1 MILRPNL
8 FPKTGLVL
16 VMWLSLVQMSFSQNT
31 HPDPLATKDLAA
43 QNHWVDSI
51 LSRMTVKDKIGQL
64 FMVAAFSNKDSVH
77 VQHIDSLIQYNRI
90 GGLIFMQGTPYKQ
103 VILNN
108 RYQAESQVP
117 LLIGFD
123 GEWGLN
129 MRLDSTYR
137 YPWNLALGANF
148 KDELI
153 EKMGKRMGEQ
163 CVRMGIH
170 VNFAPV
176 VDINTNPLNPIIGN
190 RSFGSDKLNVTEKAL
205 AITRG
210 LQSQNV
216 LACAKHFPGHGE
228 TDQDSHKTLPVVS
241 LDSTRI
247 FEVELYPYRK
257 LFAENLGSVMTAHL
271 NVPALEQLDSIPASL
286 SKSIVTDLLIQKMD
300 FKGLIITDALNMKG
314 AANFVKP
321 GRLELEAFLAGN
333 DVLLFSENAVAAID
347 TLFNAY
353 NRNEFDNIR
362 LDASVRKILKAKY
375 WVGLHHFKP
384 IRTEH
389 LYTDLNT
396 AEDVLLHRALVDQSI
411 TLIQNEGIYPIQNLE
426 QKIGY
431 LSLGNANGNIFYET
445 LRKYAPVQK
454 IDTAQLES
462 LDSFDL
468 IIIGYHKSNDHPW
481 KNFQLSVKELELIH
495 KISKEHAVILSVF
508 ASPYSLLKI
517 EDFSQLEGIVI
528 GYQNSDLAQEL
539 TAQKIF
545 GALPTNGTLP
555 VSLKDEFPYGMGLQ
569 TSSLGRLSYG
579 IPEEVGMNSK
589 NLNQIDAAA
598 QRIISQKMAPG
609 MEVLVARHGKVIY
622 QKSFGYF
629 TYDSLQPVK
638 NEVLYDLASV
648 TKITAALPMIM
659 HAYDAQEYG
668 LDDPLVKLF
677 PAFKG
682 TNKEFLLVK
691 DVLSHTAKLQAW
703 IPFYKST
710 LDSISK
716 KPLPQYYSK
725 IKTDSYSVS
734 VADSLFTLT
743 SIQDTI
749 FKQIIQSDLI
759 KKREY
764 KYSDLFFTLYK
775 DYVQR
780 TYNKPLDVMADSL
793 FYRSLGTYSLTYNPL
808 RKFSKDQIAPTE
820 QDNYFR
826 YQLLHG
832 YVHDMG
838 AAMLGGVSGHA
849 GLFGNANDVAKMMQ
863 MYLQEGYYGGKQ
875 YFKASTINTFNTRH
889 FEKEGNR
896 RGLGFDKPE
905 LDPSISATCGCVSAS
920 SFGHSGFTGNYTWAD
935 PESGILYVFLSN
947 RVHPSM
953 ENNKMIQTNIRTE
966 IQRIIQE
973 SIIK

>member
-1 MILRPNL
+1 MILRTNL

-31 HPDPLATKDLAA
+31 HPDPLETKDAMA
-43 QNHWVDSI
+43 QDRWVDSI
-51 LSRMTVKDKIGQL
+51 MSRMTVKDKIGQL

-103 VILNN
+103 VVLNN

-123 GEWGLN
+123 GEWGLS

-148 KDELI
+148 KDQLV

-257 LFAENLGSVMTAHL
+257 LFDENLGSVMTAHL
-271 NVPALEQLDSIPASL
+271 NVPAFEQRDSIPASL

-300 FKGLIITDALNMKG
+300 FKGLIFTDALNMKG

-333 DVLLFSENAVAAID
+333 DVLLFSENAAVAID
-347 TLFNAY
+347 TLYNAY

-375 WVGLHHFKP
+375 WAGLHHFKP
-384 IRTEH
+384 IRTEN
-389 LYTDLNT
+389 LYSDLNT
-396 AEDVLLHRALVDQSI
+396 TEDALLHRALVDQSI
-411 TLIQNEGIYPIQNLE
+411 TLIKNEAIFPIQNVA

-454 IDTAQLES
+454 IDTAQLDQ
-462 LDSFDL
+462 LHTFDL

-481 KNFQLSVKELELIH
+481 KNFQLNLKELELINQ
-495 KISKEHAVILSVF
+495 ISKEHKVLLSVF

-528 GYQNSDLAQEL
+528 GYQNSDVAQEI

-555 VSLKDEFPYGMGLQ
+555 VSLKDEFPYGLGLQ
-569 TSSLGRLSYG
+569 TQSLGRLSYG

-589 NLNQIDAAA
+589 NLEQIDQAA

-609 MEVLVARHGKVIY
+609 MEILVARHGKVIY

-638 NEVLYDLASV
+638 NDVLYDLASV

-659 HAYDAQEYG
+659 NAYDHQEYG
-668 LDDPLVKLF
+668 LEDPLVKLF

-682 TNKEFLLVK
+682 TNKEQLLVK

-725 IKTDSYSVS
+725 IKTDTYSVS
-734 VADSLFTLT
+734 VADSLYTLT

-749 FKQIIQSDLI
+749 FKQIIESDLI

-780 TYNKPLDVMADSL
+780 TYNRPLDVMVDSL
-793 FYRSLGTYSLTYNPL
+793 FYRSLGAYSLTYNPL
-808 RKFSKDQIAPTE
+808 NKFNKDQIAPTE

-875 YFKASTINTFNTRH
+875 YFKASTISTFNTRH

-935 PESGILYVFLSN
+935 PDSGILYVFLSN

>member
-8 FPKTGLVL
+8 FPKTGLIL
-16 VMWLSLVQMSFSQNT
+16 VMWFSLIQMSFAQNT
-31 HPDPLATKDLAA
+31 QPDPLETKDVMA
-43 QNHWVDSI
+43 QNRWVDSI
-51 LSRMTVKDKIGQL
+51 MSRMTVKDKIGQL

-77 VQHIDSLIQYNRI
+77 VQHIDSLIQYNKI

-103 VILNN
+103 VVLNN

-123 GEWGLN
+123 GEWGLS

-148 KDELI
+148 KDQLV

-170 VNFAPV
+170 INFAPV

-228 TDQDSHKTLPVVS
+228 TDQDSHKTLPLVS
-241 LDSTRI
+241 LDSARI
-247 FEVELYPYRK
+247 LEVELYPYRK
-257 LFAENLGSVMTAHL
+257 LISENLGSVMTAHL
-271 NVPALEQLDSIPASL
+271 NVPAFEQRDSIPASL
-286 SKSIVTDLLIQKMD
+286 SKSIITDLLIQKMN
-300 FKGLIITDALNMKG
+300 FKGLIFTDALNMKG
-314 AANFVKP
+314 AAQFVKP

-333 DVLLFSENAVAAID
+333 DILLFSENAATAID
-347 TLFNAY
+347 TIYNAY

-375 WVGLHHFKP
+375 WAGLHHFKP
-384 IRTEH
+384 IRTEN
-389 LYTDLNT
+389 LYSDLNT
-396 AEDVLLHRALVDQSI
+396 TEDVLLHRALVDQSI
-411 TLIQNEGIYPIQNLE
+411 TLIKNEAIFPIQNVA

-431 LSLGNANGNIFYET
+431 LSLGNANGNAFYET

-454 IDTAQLES
+454 IDTSQLEQ
-462 LDSFDL
+462 LQTFDL

-481 KNFQLSVKELELIH
+481 KNFQLNLKELELINQ
-495 KISKEHAVILSVF
+495 IAKEHKVLLSVF

-517 EDFSQLEGIVI
+517 DDFSQLEGIVI
-528 GYQNSDLAQEL
+528 GYQNSEIAQEI

-569 TSSLGRLSYG
+569 TQSLGRLSYG
-579 IPEEVGMNSK
+579 IPEEVGINAK
-589 NLNQIDAAA
+589 NLEKIDQAA

-609 MEVLVARHGKVIY
+609 MEILVARHGKVIY

-682 TNKEFLLVK
+682 TNKEPLLVK

-710 LDSISK
+710 LDSITK

-725 IKTDSYSVS
+725 IKTNTYSVS
-734 VADSLFTLT
+734 VADSLYTLT

-780 TYNKPLDVMADSL
+780 TYKQPLDVMVDSL
-793 FYRSLGTYSLTYNPL
+793 FYKSLGAYSLTYNPL
-808 RKFSKDQIAPTE
+808 NKFNKDQIAPTE

-826 YQLLHG
+826 YQLL
-832 YVHDMG
+832 
-838 AAMLGGVSGHA
+838 
-849 GLFGNANDVAKMMQ
+849 
-863 MYLQEGYYGGKQ
+863 
-875 YFKASTINTFNTRH
+875 TR
-889 FEKEGNR
+889 
-896 RGLGFDKPE
+896 
-905 LDPSISATCGCVSAS
+905 ICT
-920 SFGHSGFTGNYTWAD
+920 
-935 PESGILYVFLSN
+935 
-947 RVHPSM
+947 
-953 ENNKMIQTNIRTE
+953 
-966 IQRIIQE
+966 
-973 SIIK
+973 